1 MTDYNKYSITS
12 VVKDFDEE
20 EMEGRQVRF
29 GLNTEDDVF
38 FLIDDDEI
46 ITDSNKTLTKYAT
59 TDENGTASVEVYLE
73 SNVESETVKAS
84 IDGITEQILIFNSG
98 IRVSSVALQTDK
110 NTIYNGNKNENATLT
125 ATVTASETYTGVVAF
140 YDGNTLL
147 GTVSAVNNVATFT
160 LQSTNHSMV
169 TPTVTRNIRAVAGG
183 VNSNV
188 LEITDYYTY
197 PNLILIRPYYN
208 GRLVTQVPENETWR
222 LQIGL
227 RDNRQAAVPNATG
240 TVSIDGVEQEITLG
254 NDGFWNY
261 NITNGSGTGSVSVT
275 ASFGNLTDSM
285 NVGIVLHD
293 CTDIMFSQA
302 SYTADSD
309 GNVTLEVTLIN
320 DDVAV
325 PNATVSLS
333 DGTSVYTG
341 ITNTNGVATFNLTG
355 LSASASW
362 TCSYSNVSDTCTVT
376 VQTYGFY
383 DDARVDNS
391 SQYTSYPIQGTNG
404 KVNIAWSSAKQAYAI
419 TNNTT
424 SGRALLQFGDTLLQN
439 NVRISADI
447 KLGGVSYNNNGMLAF
462 IDKDSQ
468 TTYSVAGWVQGQ
480 KYYRLTEF
488 NGTTELQTTPNSTWS
503 SLSTSDYNHHELVY
517 QNGVV
522 TYTVTTPSSQTKT
535 VSLTL
540 QKSNY
545 IGGKLGLFI
554 ELFSNTTHCSIKNIK
569 VESL

>member
-29 GLNTEDDVF
+29 SLNTEDDVF
-38 FLIDDDEI
+38 FLIDDDTEI
-46 ITDSNKTLTKYAT
+46 REDNQTLTKYAT
-59 TDENGTASVEVYLE
+59 TDEDGEAGVYVYIESSVE
-73 SNVESETVKAS
+73 SATVKAS
-84 IDGITEQILIFNSG
+84 IDGLNEQIIIFNSG

-125 ATVTASETYTGVVAF
+125 ATVTASETYTGAVAF

-147 GTVSAVNNVATFT
+147 GTVNAVNNVATFT
-160 LQSTNHSMV
+160 LQSTNHSTV

-240 TVSIDGVEQEITLG
+240 TVMIDGVEQEITLG

-309 GNVTLEVTLIN
+309 GDVTLEVSLVN

-325 PNATVSLS
+325 PNATVSLT

-341 ITNTNGVATFNLTG
+341 ITNQNGVAEFSLTG
-355 LSASASW
+355 LSTSATY
-362 TCSYSNVSDTCTVT
+362 TCSYSNVTDTCTVT
-376 VQTYGFY
+376 VTVPTYVFY
-383 DDARVDNS
+383 DTGVSGTANTNYVKSHTGVNAVVSSTGTTVSSTTYADCYYIANVLLPNDWIAEFTIVSVNKFGGIAFLNS
-391 SQYTSYPIQGTNG
+391 SKAFQYSVEYNLFDSPMGLEWR
-404 KVNIAWSSAKQAYAI
+404 V
-419 TNNTT
+419 
-424 SGRALLQFGDTLLQN
+424 GDTHPL
-439 NVRISADI
+439 ISNDYTIPSTI
-447 KLGGVSYNNNGMLAF
+447 KL
-462 IDKDSQ
+462 IK
-468 TTYSVAGWVQGQ
+468 
-480 KYYRLTEF
+480 E
-488 NGTTELQTTPNSTWS
+488 GT
-503 SLSTSDYNHHELVY
+503 SLEIYLNDTLIS
-517 QNGVV
+517 
-522 TYTVTTPSSQTKT
+522 TKT
-535 VSLTL
+535 IPDITG
-540 QKSNY
+540 Y
-545 IGGKLGLFI
+545 LGWK
-554 ELFSNTTHCSIKNIK
+554 THSHSSRSVTFKDFEIR
-569 VESL
+569 E